1 MTVVDAQYRIIR
13 FNLASGTR
21 YLGIAWNYDSAC
33 MITTRDCP
41 TYTDA
46 RAALGSECQ
55 ARSVRLRWFDGEYV
69 CVKGELIAVDDSFK
83 NELDYAAASK
93 DNSHVIA

>member
-1 MTVVDAQYRIIR
+1 MIDAQYRIIR
-13 FNLASGTR
+13 FDLASGTR

-46 RAALGSECQ
+46 RASLGSECL
-55 ARSVRLRWFDGEYV
+55 ARSVRLCWFDGEYV

-83 NELDYAAASK
+83 NELDYAAGLVK
-93 DNSHVIA
+93 P